1 MKHINFLQRR
11 FEAILEELEVLSD
24 GIEFVRIG
32 DAPLADNELPVK
44 VILMVAPDQLSWDE
58 GMSLVQRCRSEMQV
72 LGIDDVHCEFF
83 KRRLRRPIAY
93 RRALCR
99 ISPDRIPVRGNIYA
113 LLPKGSSA
121 RLPKEC
127 VRDWR

>member
-1 MKHINFLQRR
+1 M
-11 FEAILEELEVLSD
+11 S
-24 GIEFVRIG
+24 IG
-32 DAPLADNELPVK
+32 HKPLPDSQLPVK
-44 VILMVAPDQLSWDE
+44 VLIAVPPCTLGWDE
-58 GMSLVQRCRSEMQV
+58 GISITQRCRSEMQV